1 MIGIRIVKP
10 EVEFITPKYMPTEW
24 KNQLLL
30 IEECGRVSH
39 RSEGRMKEG
48 TCEPFIKKIA
58 MKYGHES
65 IIEHGV
71 FTVCFVCD
79 RSCSH
84 QIVRHRLAA
93 YTQESQRYCDYSD
106 TSRWEALGLE
116 LVDQDDAHVVLED
129 HGRPEKGHSIL
140 NVIMPH
146 SIAGREVS
154 EMLAGKTIFRTEGM
168 DWDTLVT
175 KAGSDQMTLR
185 QLLLELASTKSFDPE
200 KLTNVYEWAT
210 GQIIAYSYYLGARE
224 RGIPSEDARSHL
236 TNACRTLVYST
247 YNFREWR
254 HFFKMRSDS
263 HAQWQIRILA
273 TNVLKF
279 FKEEIPVIT
288 TGYEVNP
295 EWL

>member
-65 IIEHGV
+65 IIEHGF
-71 FTVCFVCD
+71 FTVCFTCD

-84 QIVRHRLAA
+84 QIVRHRIAA

-106 TSRWEALGLE
+106 AHRLENLGLE
-116 LVDQDDAHVVLED
+116 VVHKDDAHTVLED
-129 HGRPEKGHSIL
+129 SGHNETL

-146 SIAGREVS
+146 SIAGREVA
-154 EMLAGKTIFRTEGM
+154 EMLHGKTVFRTEGM

-175 KAGSDQMTLR
+175 KQDADQMTLR
-185 QLLLELASTKSFDPE
+185 QLLLELARTKSFDPTF
-200 KLTNVYEWAT
+200 LNRVYKWVT
-210 GQIIAYSYYLGARE
+210 GQIISYSYYLGARE
-224 RGIPSEDARSHL
+224 DEIPSEDARSHL
-236 TNACRTLVYST
+236 TNACRTLVYAT
-247 YNFREWR
+247 YDFREWR
-254 HFFKMRSDS
+254 HFFKMRADS

-273 TNVLKF
+273 TNVLKY
-279 FKEEIPVIT
+279 FKDEIPVIAA
-288 TGYEVNP
+288 GYEVNP